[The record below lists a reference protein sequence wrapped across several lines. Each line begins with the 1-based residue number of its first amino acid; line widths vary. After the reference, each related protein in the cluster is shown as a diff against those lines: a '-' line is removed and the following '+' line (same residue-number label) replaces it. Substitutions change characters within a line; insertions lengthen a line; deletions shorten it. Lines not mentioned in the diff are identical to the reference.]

1 VQKMISRPTDRTR
14 GFTLIELLKTSQ
26 GSADPED
33 KKPAPAD
40 K

>member
-1 VQKMISRPTDRTR
+1 VQKMISQPNDRTR
-14 GFTLIELLKTSQ
+14 GFTLVELLKTSN

-33 KKPAPAD
+33 KKPAPAE